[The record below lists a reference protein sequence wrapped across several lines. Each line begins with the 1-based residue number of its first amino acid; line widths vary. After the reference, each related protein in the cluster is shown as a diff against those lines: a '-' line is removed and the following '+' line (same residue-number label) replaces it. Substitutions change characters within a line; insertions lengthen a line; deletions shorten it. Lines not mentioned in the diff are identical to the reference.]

1 METKEPVEE
10 IEETTDQIYYRLAH
24 PYIATRSGDINCMQ
38 CHNVEEGTILGVV
51 SITMNLSE
59 LRAVA
64 LKSISSVIALLVLF
78 GGLIAYFFWRLL
90 SPVIQTTSELKVVAG
105 KAEHGDFSSRLEKR
119 SNDEIGDIAEQTNQ
133 LMTTLEQ
140 GIGSISTEIEALSG
154 QGASSS
160 GGDQLRHASDVVH
173 NMVMAARFKQTIEND
188 RDLDEV
194 YGRLGRSLREQF
206 GLQRFSLYEVSNSR
220 NRLKLIHAGGLPE
233 GCNLWCDAEILL
245 DGEACRCKRTA
256 QKVSSVEEDGICPS
270 YVGNSV
276 QQEEKLMHV
285 CMPIILSGQVGSV
298 LQIMFRQQ
306 EAAEIQEKLPRLKNY
321 LDEAAPVIEAKRLM
335 QSLRESAMRDAMTGM
350 YNRRFL
356 EEYVDMLTA
365 SALRRK
371 ASIGVLMCDVD
382 FFKQVNDTL
391 GHDIGDSMLK
401 AVADLIRQSIR
412 ASDLAIRY
420 GGEEFLALLV
430 EASEEKSLEVAE
442 RIRAGMEEFTFNTTS
457 GPLKK
462 TLSVGV
468 AMYPDDSE
476 AFWECVKY
484 ADVAMYKAKDGG
496 RNKVLRFE
504 ESMWDQKGMY

>member
-1 METKEPVEE
+1 
-10 IEETTDQIYYRLAH
+10 
-24 PYIATRSGDINCMQ
+24 
-38 CHNVEEGTILGVV
+38 
-51 SITMNLSE
+51 
-59 LRAVA
+59 
-64 LKSISSVIALLVLF
+64 
-78 GGLIAYFFWRLL
+78 
-90 SPVIQTTSELKVVAG
+90 
-105 KAEHGDFSSRLEKR
+105 
-119 SNDEIGDIAEQTNQ
+119 
-133 LMTTLEQ
+133 
-140 GIGSISTEIEALSG
+140 
-154 QGASSS
+154 
-160 GGDQLRHASDVVH
+160 
-173 NMVMAARFKQTIEND
+173 
-188 RDLDEV
+188 
-194 YGRLGRSLREQF
+194 
-206 GLQRFSLYEVSNSR
+206 
-220 NRLKLIHAGGLPE
+220 
-233 GCNLWCDAEILL
+233 
-245 DGEACRCKRTA
+245 
-256 QKVSSVEEDGICPS
+256 VEEDGICPS

-371 ASIGVLMCDVD
+371 ASVGVLMCDVD